1 MYTRVCSPRAIVLE
15 ETIGNYIVDGIATD
29 QASAAPATDYLTT
42 TVYCIMLLARE
53 INVERLKGY

>member
-1 MYTRVCSPRAIVLE
+1 MLE

-29 QASAAPATDYLTT
+29 QASAAPATDYRTT